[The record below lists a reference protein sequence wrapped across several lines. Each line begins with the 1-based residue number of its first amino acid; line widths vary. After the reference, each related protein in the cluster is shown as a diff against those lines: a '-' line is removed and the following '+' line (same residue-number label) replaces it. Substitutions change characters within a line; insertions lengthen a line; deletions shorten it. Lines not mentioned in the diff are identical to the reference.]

1 MKKIVSRFIVATLGL
16 VTLLAHA
23 DRLSP
28 TMHISSELAYPVML
42 REESSQSNYLKV
54 SLTGKDLLYETQRS
68 PINISLVIDRSGS
81 MRGEKIEKARD
92 AALLAVDMLR
102 RGDMISVIGYDHSA
116 EVIVGATKIGNK
128 QRIKS
133 RIREAIRADGNTALF
148 AGVAKGIKEV
158 NKYLSRNNVNRV
170 ILLSD
175 GQANVGPSSS
185 SELGELG
192 AAAAK
197 KGIAVTTIGLGE
209 GYNEDLMTT
218 LAGYSD
224 GNHFFVEDAG
234 DLEMAFD
241 SEFND
246 VMNVVAQNVKVNI
259 DVQHGRAKR
268 LLGRDG
274 RIRGSNASVKL
285 NQVYAN
291 QEKYILLEI
300 APPMIGRRGEK
311 QVATIDI
318 SYDVQG
324 KRKHIQQSVTLLYTD
339 SNALYEKAV
348 NEEILADVFIQRSN
362 LANEKAIRALD
373 SGDKQAAQKA
383 LRDAKNYMST
393 QAEQLAS
400 PAARKKIQKKALMFD
415 QSMEKLKAA
424 PTVNARKAIKEES
437 YKTSR
442 QQK

>member
-1 MKKIVSRFIVATLGL
+1 MKKYLSRFIVITLGL
-16 VTLLAHA
+16 VALLAHA
-23 DRLSP
+23 GISSS
-28 TMHISSELAYPVML
+28 TMQVSSELAYPVML
-42 REESSQSNYLKV
+42 KEDPKSNYLKV
-54 SLTGKDLLYETQRS
+54 SLTGKDLLRETHRS

-102 RGDMISVIGYDHSA
+102 RGDMISVIGYDYSA
-116 EVIVGATKIGNK
+116 EVIVAATKIVNK
-128 QRIKS
+128 QQIKS

-158 NKYLSRNNVNRV
+158 DKYLSKNNVNRV

-192 AAAAK
+192 VAAAK

-224 GNHFFVEDAG
+224 GNHFFVENAG
-234 DLEMAFD
+234 DLETAFN

-259 DVQHGRAKR
+259 DVKHGRAKR

-274 RIRGSNASVKL
+274 RISGNHVTVKL

-291 QEKYILLEI
+291 QEKYVLLEI
-300 APPMIGRRGEK
+300 AAPTHGHKGEK
-311 QVATIDI
+311 QVANIDI
-318 SYDVQG
+318 SYDVRG
-324 KRKHIQQSVTLLYTD
+324 KRKHIKQSVSLLYTD
-339 SNALYEKAV
+339 STALFEKAI
-348 NEEILADVFIQRSN
+348 NEEILADVFIQQSN
-362 LANEKAIRALD
+362 LANARAIKALD
-373 SGDKQAAQKA
+373 RGDKKAAEMILSEA
-383 LRDAKNYMST
+383 ESYIST
-393 QAEQLAS
+393 QADQLS
-400 PAARKKIQKKALMFD
+400 SQAARDKVESKARNFEQSIEKIQM
-415 QSMEKLKAA
+415 A
-424 PTVNARKAIKEES
+424 PVINARKAIKAES
-437 YKTSR
+437 YRTLK